1 MGVGIILKNHRDP
14 MDKEVPGCLLA
25 GLQRMNVRAH
35 LLRGRKKNL
44 ILTTES
50 GDVVI
55 MRVLSLGE

>member
-1 MGVGIILKNHRDP
+1 
-14 MDKEVPGCLLA
+14 MDKEVPGFLLA